1 MTLGNWDIYEVTLFW
16 GCFVRVSVHNMA
28 WVLTPRVPFSGV
40 QTVVM
45 VCSILSAVLT
55 GC

>member
-28 WVLTPRVPFSGV
+28 WVLTFSGV

-45 VCSILSAVLT
+45 VCSIVSAVLT